1 MMKTNFTRW
10 MIAAAAV
17 AAAAGSA
24 SAQTYVA
31 EIPLSFHVQ
40 NKLMV
45 PGTYRV
51 HIARA
56 GSAEVLEL
64 YNTDV
69 RTTGI
74 LLAVRKAD
82 APKAWRDTGRPV
94 VSFECNGGV
103 CALNGLWDGTSE
115 IAYSFPS
122 LKLPSGDKRMSQVNV
137 PLTKADE

>member
-56 GSAEVLEL
+56 GSAEVVEV

-69 RTTGI
+69 RATGI
-74 LLAVRKAD
+74 LLPVRKGD
-82 APKAWRDTGRPV
+82 ASKAWRETGRPV
-94 VSFECNGGV
+94 ISFECNGGV
-103 CALNGLWDGTSE
+103 CALNGLWDGASE
-115 IAYSFPS
+115 TAYGFPG
-122 LKLPSGDKRMSQVNV
+122 LKLPPGDKRMAQVTV